1 MKYIITENKMVQVV
15 VKYLNKVY
23 GDLEEYIT
31 DKHPDSVFFV
41 KDKKV
46 FMELELDNR
55 EIFVDYATIWKD
67 LVDTFSLEND
77 EIRHIIRKWVEET
90 YNIRDVA
97 VFGRIRENPLLVEE
111 TYKLKYVITESKLE
125 QVAIKYLNKMYG
137 DLEEYRTDKHP
148 DRIFFIKGKKVY
160 MEQGLKNGYLLV
172 DYDTIWKDLEN
183 MFSLEYDEIQSFI
196 RKWVE
201 EDYELSGVIPQRF
214 PHAVLPRWNSIIK

>member
-1 MKYIITENKMVQVV
+1 MVQVV

-31 DKHPDSVFFV
+31 DKHPDIVFFI
-41 KDKKV
+41 KGNKV

-111 TYKLKYVITESKLE
+111 TYKLKYVITESKME
-125 QVAIKYLNKMYG
+125 EVIIKYLNKLYG
-137 DLEEYRTDKHP
+137 NLEEYRITKYP
-148 DRIFFIKGKKVY
+148 DIVFFIKGNKVF
-160 MEQGLKNGYLLV
+160 MELGLKNGYLLV

-196 RKWVE
+196 GKWVK
-201 EDYELSGVIPQRF
+201 EDYELSGVTPQRF